1 MKKGKSNPELKMVI
15 WTVIMI
21 LCVMIVCF
29 KNMQKVQVLGSA
41 AGEEEKVTVR
51 IGYAGYEGFL
61 TQDADGS
68 YVGYGAEF
76 LEEIAVYT
84 GWEYEFVYGTIE
96 EHMDN
101 LRTGKIDFL
110 MQIQKTPEREAEF
123 IFSEYIV
130 GTEFNLIY
138 VREEEERYYYSDY
151 EYYDGM
157 RIACVAE
164 SYQESWLEGF
174 ARKKEFVYESYVKSS
189 PAECFEALDSGLVDA
204 VAIGSNYFSEDY
216 KVVSRFGSSCFYAMA
231 SSWNT
236 ELMGELD
243 DVMELIYDLKP
254 DFQKDL
260 EKKYYGNTNE
270 HGGVFTR
277 KEMAYIAEG
286 KEIAI
291 AFIPNRKPYSYIDE
305 KGNMVGIFVDMI
317 KQIEKE
323 VGLHFNYVMMP
334 KGMTPAEYMEKNPNH
349 LVVGASAQ
357 NKQFQNSEYILS
369 ESLYADNVA
378 IVSKSNVEYDIN
390 AQKGSYKL
398 AVSKSFVALQ
408 NYIKENYL
416 EFEMILVEDTEAGL
430 EMVRN
435 GEVDFMA
442 QDTSVL
448 TSFLKKPIYEDFSV
462 LPNFFMEIKM
472 VVVGLNTEEH
482 VLCIELIDK
491 GIATISEREL
501 AQYVMNHTLL
511 NTYQLTWRDMVYK
524 FRYPLIVIVFLL
536 ILVFVMIGI
545 SVAVRNKHYAAIQS
559 KNIELGKAV
568 AQANTANEAKS
579 MFLARMS
586 HEIRT
591 PLNAIVGMNA
601 ICKNHLTQ
609 PEKVKA
615 YLDKMENATKVLGG
629 VINDILDMAAIES
642 NKMKIENA
650 KFSIKQLL
658 YTIEDI
664 YLEQCR
670 AKGIQLKVEMK
681 HIRETELLGDV
692 LRLKQIFINL
702 VSNAYKFTPTGG
714 CITIEATEVLE
725 HNGMA
730 YYKFSVTDSGTGM
743 SQDMQK
749 RLFHPFE
756 QESAST
762 AKYYGGSGLGL
773 SIVKNLVEL
782 MSGSISCE
790 SEKGVGTSFL
800 VSIPFVIPQESK
812 TVNESAAEVIIEHQE
827 KYDFQHKK
835 ILLAEDVE
843 LNMDVLKELLEE
855 VNMHMDWAENGR
867 IALELFEKSAVGEY
881 KAIFMDIQMPEMDG
895 YEAAKAIRVSSHEEA
910 KTIPIYAMTANTFT
924 EDINEA
930 FQAGMNGYLKK
941 PIEIEKVYEI
951 LQKIT
956 ENKF

>member
-1 MKKGKSNPELKMVI
+1 MI
-15 WTVIMI
+15 IFCIMTMY
-21 LCVMIVCF
+21 VMFVQS
-29 KNMQKVQVLGSA
+29 KQVLA
-41 AGEEEKVTVR
+41 NEIGEKEKVIVR

-61 TQDADGS
+61 TQEEDGN
-68 YVGYGAEF
+68 YVGYGKEF

-84 GWEYEFVYGTIE
+84 GWEYEFIYGTIE

-110 MQIQKTPEREAEF
+110 MQIQKTQEREKEF

-130 GTEFNLIY
+130 GTESNLIY
-138 VREEEERYYYSDY
+138 VREDENRYYYSDY

-174 ARKKEFVYESYVKSS
+174 ARKKEFVYEPYVKSS
-189 PAECFEALDSGLVDA
+189 PAECFEALEQGLVDA

-216 KVVSRFGSSCFYAMA
+216 KIVSRFGSSCFYAMA
-231 SSWNT
+231 APHNA

-243 DVMELIYDLKP
+243 DVMELIYALKP

-260 EKKYYGNTNE
+260 EEKYYGNTNE
-270 HGGVFTR
+270 HGGIFTR
-277 KEMAYIAEG
+277 KEMAYIAEE
-286 KEIAI
+286 KEITI

-305 KGNMVGIFVDMI
+305 KGNIEGIFVDMI

-334 KGMTPAEYMEKNPNH
+334 KGMTPAQYMDENPSH
-349 LVVGASAQ
+349 LIVGASAQ
-357 NKQFQNSEYILS
+357 NKQFQNAKYILS
-369 ESLYADNVA
+369 ECLYVDNVA
-378 IVSKSNVEYDIN
+378 IVSNSNVKYDIN

-398 AVSKSFVALQ
+398 AVSKSFIALQ
-408 NYIKENYL
+408 NYVKENYL
-416 EFEMILVEDTEAGL
+416 EFELVLVEDTEAGL

-442 QDTSVL
+442 QDTGVL
-448 TSFLKKPIYEDFSV
+448 TSFLKKPIYENFSV
-462 LPNFFMEIKM
+462 LPNFFMELKM
-472 VVVGLNTEEH
+472 VVVGLNIEEH

-491 GIATISEREL
+491 GIATISEREM
-501 AQYVMNHTLL
+501 AQYIMNHTLL
-511 NTYQLTWRDMVYK
+511 NTYQLTWKDIIYK
-524 FRYPLIVIVFLL
+524 FRYSLIVLVFLL
-536 ILVFVMIGI
+536 VLVFVMIGI
-545 SVAVRNKHYAAIQS
+545 SVVVRNRHYTLIQS

-568 AQANTANEAKS
+568 AQANSANEAKS
-579 MFLARMS
+579 AFLARMS

-601 ICKNHLTQ
+601 ICKNHLEEPTKIK
-609 PEKVKA
+609 E
-615 YLDKMENATKVLGG
+615 YLEKMEKAAKVLGG

-642 NKMKIENA
+642 NKIKMEVA

-664 YLEQCR
+664 YLEQCKS
-670 AKGIQLKVEMK
+670 KGIQLEIKMENV
-681 HIRETELLGDV
+681 RETELLGDV
-692 LRLKQIFINL
+692 LRLKQIFMNL

-714 CITIEATEVLE
+714 CIKIEAKELSE
-725 HNGMA
+725 HDGVA
-730 YYKFSVTDSGTGM
+730 YYKFSVIDNGIGM
-743 SQDMQK
+743 SEEVQK
-749 RLFHPFE
+749 RLFQPFE

-790 SEKGVGTSFL
+790 SKKGVGTSFF
-800 VSIPFVIPQESK
+800 VSIPFEISEESKVVQESIMEMGHQ
-812 TVNESAAEVIIEHQE
+812 VN
-827 KYDFQHKK
+827 YDFQHRK

-843 LNMDVLKELLEE
+843 LNMEVLKELLEE
-855 VNMHMDWAENGR
+855 VNMHIDWAENGR
-867 IALELFEKSAVGEY
+867 IALEMFEKSTIGEY
-881 KAIFMDIQMPEMDG
+881 EAILMDIQMPEMDG
-895 YEAAKAIRVSSHEEA
+895 YEATKAIRTSSHKEA
-910 KTIPIYAMTANTFT
+910 RTIPIYAMTANTFT
-924 EDINEA
+924 EDVNEA
-930 FQAGMNGYLKK
+930 FEVGMNGHLKK
-941 PIEIEKVYEI
+941 PIEIENVYEI
-951 LQKIT
+951 LQKII
-956 ENKF
+956 EKKS

>member
-1 MKKGKSNPELKMVI
+1 MV
-15 WTVIMI
+15 V
-21 LCVMIVCF
+21 LCVIIIYF
-29 KNMQKVQVLGSA
+29 KDVQKVQASSN
-41 AGEEEKVTVR
+41 GEEETITVR

-61 TQDADGS
+61 TQDEEGN

-76 LEEIAVYT
+76 LEEISIYT
-84 GWEYEFVYGTIE
+84 GWTYEFVYGTIE
-96 EHMDN
+96 EHMEH
-101 LRTGKIDFL
+101 LRTGEIDFL

-130 GTEFNLIY
+130 GTESNLIY
-138 VREEEERYYYSDY
+138 VREDENRYYYSDY

-174 ARKKEFVYESYVKSS
+174 AKKKEFVYESYVKSS

-216 KVVSRFGSSCFYAMA
+216 KIVSRFGSSCFYAMA
-231 SSWNT
+231 SPRNA
-236 ELMGELD
+236 ELMEELD
-243 DVMELIYDLKP
+243 DAMELIYALKP
-254 DFQKDL
+254 NFQKDL
-260 EKKYYGNTNE
+260 EEKYYGNTGE

-277 KEMAYIAEG
+277 KEMAYIDKK
-286 KEIAI
+286 KEITI
-291 AFIPNRKPYSYIDE
+291 AFLPNRKPYSYLDE
-305 KGNMVGIFVDMI
+305 QGKIVGIFVDMI
-317 KQIEKE
+317 KQMEKE
-323 VGLHFNYVMMP
+323 IGLHFNYVMMP
-334 KGMTPAEYMEKNPNH
+334 QGMTPVEYMEENPSH
-349 LVVGASAQ
+349 LVVGVSAQ
-357 NKQFQNSEYILS
+357 NQQFQSSTYVLS
-369 ESLYADNVA
+369 ECFYTDNVA
-378 IVSKSNVEYDIN
+378 IVSKSGVEYNIN
-390 AQKGSYKL
+390 AEEGLYKL
-398 AVSKSFVALQ
+398 AVPRSFVALQ
-408 NYIKENYL
+408 SYVRQNYL
-416 EFEMILVEDTEAGL
+416 EFEIVLVDNTEAGL

-511 NTYQLTWRDMVYK
+511 NTYQLTWEDMLYK
-524 FRYPLIVIVFLL
+524 FRYPLIVIVLL
-536 ILVFVMIGI
+536 LVLVFIMIGI
-545 SVAVRNKHYAAIQS
+545 SIVVQNRHYFAIQN

-568 AQANTANEAKS
+568 AQANSANEAKS
-579 MFLARMS
+579 TFLARMS

-601 ICKNHLTQ
+601 VCKNHLNE
-609 PEKVKA
+609 PEKIKE
-615 YLDKMENATKVLGG
+615 YLNKMENAAKVLGG

-642 NKMKIENA
+642 NKVKIESA
-650 KFSIKQLL
+650 RFSIKQLL
-658 YTIEDI
+658 RTVEDI
-664 YLEQCR
+664 YLEQCKT
-670 AKGIQLKVEMK
+670 KGIRLEIKMEN
-681 HIRETELLGDV
+681 IRETELLGDV
-692 LRLKQIFINL
+692 LRLKQILMNL
-702 VSNAYKFTPTGG
+702 VSNAYKFTPAGG
-714 CITIEATEVLE
+714 SIMIEAKEISE
-725 HNGMA
+725 HDGRA
-730 YYKFSVTDSGTGM
+730 YYKFSVMDSGEGM
-743 SQDMQK
+743 SEDMQK
-749 RLFHPFE
+749 RLFQPFE

-800 VSIPFVIPQESK
+800 VSIPFMIPEESQ
-812 TVNESAAEVIIEHQE
+812 VVEESMEIIIENQNA
-827 KYDFQHKK
+827 YDFKHRK

-855 VNMHMDWAENGR
+855 VNMHIDWAENGR
-867 IALELFEKSAVGEY
+867 IALEMFEQSTVGEY
-881 KAIFMDIQMPEMDG
+881 EAIFMDIQMPELDG
-895 YEAAKAIRVSSHEEA
+895 YEAAKAIRASSHKEA

-930 FQAGMNGYLKK
+930 FQAGMNGHLKK
-941 PIEIEKVYEI
+941 PIEIANVYEI
-951 LQKIT
+951 LHKIV
-956 ENKF
+956 EKKL